1 MDVETISKEI
11 EALED
16 EMVETL
22 VELIKIPAIS
32 PPDYGYEGGV
42 RQGPETARD
51 NQRLAVR

>member
-1 MDVETISKEI
+1 METISKEI

-32 PPDYGYEGGV
+32 PPDYGYEGEYDKP
-42 RQGPETARD
+42 RNCSR
-51 NQRLAVR
+51 